1 MASTLVKAFVAIGAI
16 GIGVGVTLFYNSIIP
31 TDRNTLILI
40 GIVMVLAS
48 YVALY
53 SLTKSSG

>member
-1 MASTLVKAFVAIGAI
+1 MASTLIKALVAIGAI
-16 GIGVGVTLFYNSIIP
+16 AIGVGVTMFFNSIIP
-31 TDRNTLILI
+31 TDRNTLIGI

-48 YVALY
+48 YVSLY